1 LPTKQWKDIRKP
13 LDADGEKRV
22 SEIKANLDAQ
32 WKAAVRPWEHA
43 YETEDESNKCVTCGL
58 IGAYIHTE
66 PKAR

>member
-1 LPTKQWKDIRKP
+1 LPTTPWAKIRRSLG
-13 LDADGEKRV
+13 LDSEKRV
-22 SEIKANLDAQ
+22 SKIKAELDAQ